1 MSEEFKTI
9 ETQDALDAIIKERLE
24 RNTRSVT
31 DSVTKKY
38 EGYISPDEYKKSTDS
53 IEELNKQ
60 LEENKQAIADLTA
73 KNAKYESDSVKM
85 KVAREAGLPIEMADR
100 ICGKD
105 EAEMKAD
112 AAKLASFMKPAHSPQ
127 LRDPES
133 GEGLSGV
140 EAAFYKRNPN
150 LKK

>member
-1 MSEEFKTI
+1 M
-9 ETQDALDAIIKERLE
+9 
-24 RNTRSVT
+24 
-31 DSVTKKY
+31 
-38 EGYISPDEYKKSTDS
+38 
-53 IEELNKQ
+53 LNKQ
-60 LEENKQAIADLTA
+60 LEENKQTIADLTA

-112 AAKLASFMKPAHSPQ
+112 AAKLASFMKSSHSPQ

-133 GEGLSGV
+133 GESLSGV
-140 EAAFYKRNPN
+140 EAAFYKRNSN

>member
-9 ETQDALDAIIKERLE
+9 ETQEALDAIIKERLE

-53 IEELNKQ
+53 IEVLNKQ
-60 LEENKQAIADLTA
+60 LEENKQTIADLTA

-100 ICGKD
+100 ICGND

-112 AAKLASFMKPAHSPQ
+112 AAKLASFMKSSHSPQ

-133 GEGLSGV
+133 GENLSGV